1 MSTPFIGSLM
11 SAAFN
16 FPPKGWALCN
26 GQTIQISQN
35 QALFSL
41 LGTTFGGNGQ
51 TTFLLPDLRS
61 RTPISFS
68 SGYTLGTP
76 GGEEHH
82 TLSVAEL
89 PGHSHNLT
97 ASGANT
103 GLTTRLSGNSPAV
116 TPSGSPLYGPFQN
129 TAPMNPA
136 VLAQSGNSQAHEN
149 RQPFL
154 VINWVIALTGIFP
167 TRS

>member
-1 MSTPFIGSLM
+1 MPDPFIGSLM

-26 GQTIQISQN
+26 GQTILISQN
-35 QALFSL
+35 QALYSL
-41 LGTTFGGNGQ
+41 LGTTFGGNG
-51 TTFLLPDLRS
+51 TTNFLLPDLRS

-68 SGYTLGTP
+68 SGQAMGSL
-76 GGEEHH
+76 GGEERH
-82 TLSVAEL
+82 TLTIAEL
-89 PGHSHNLT
+89 PSHLHNLA

-103 GLTTRLSGNSPAV
+103 GLTPRLSGSSPAV
-116 TPSGSPLYGPFQN
+116 TPTGSPLYGTYQN
-129 TAPMNPA
+129 VARMNPG
-136 VLAQSGNSQAHEN
+136 VLAQSGNSQPHEN

-167 TRS
+167 SRN